1 MSTEYICWGW
11 THEAFLAL
19 FLCCM
24 EVCGAPR
31 SARIWSSSFFFA
43 FHSYNILCNN
53 KFYCSSCSMTCSREQ
68 CCTLDTWHIQ
78 HMNAVM
84 FDSRAFCCRRASLHP
99 QANKL
104 LPHSWGGFGVPY
116 GDTASKS
123 VWQRRR
129 PGKPAILVNA
139 TGRNPGRRTRTTTMK
154 RCWVTQFFITD
165 TIFILS
171 TQMAHWLLPT
181 L

>member
-1 MSTEYICWGW
+1 MSTEYMLVMN
-11 THEAFLAL
+11 T
-19 FLCCM
+19 
-24 EVCGAPR
+24 R
-31 SARIWSSSFFFA
+31 SFSSIVSLLHGGIRCTAVSTDMIKFFFFA

-53 KFYCSSCSMTCSREQ
+53 KFYCSSCSTTCSCEQ
-68 CCTLDTWHIQ
+68 CCALDTWHIQ
-78 HMNAVM
+78 HMNAVV

-129 PGKPAILVNA
+129 PGEPAILVNA

-165 TIFILS
+165 SIFILS